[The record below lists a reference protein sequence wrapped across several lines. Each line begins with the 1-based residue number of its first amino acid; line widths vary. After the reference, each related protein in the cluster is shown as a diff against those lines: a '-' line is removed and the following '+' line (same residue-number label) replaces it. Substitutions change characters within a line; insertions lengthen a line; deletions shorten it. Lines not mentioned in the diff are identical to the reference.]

1 MVQTSLLECAVTM
14 PTTTTTT
21 TAARLDDAIEQSRFV
36 LAGTLGGDT
45 DAHRQ
50 LLSDREDVT
59 LANPFGLARGPD
71 AVSEAMLRAR
81 DHFSD
86 VEVVGV
92 QPVAKYV
99 TDELACVVEVE
110 LYRARIEEDDDFTVF
125 GLRVTNVFRAEDG
138 RFRLVHRHTDLMPAP
153 TDHS

>member
-1 MVQTSLLECAVTM
+1 MECAVTV
-14 PTTTTTT
+14 PTTST
-21 TAARLDDAIEQSRFV
+21 RLDEAIERSRFV
-36 LAGTLGGDT
+36 LAGTLDGDA

-50 LLSDREDVT
+50 LLSDRDDVT
-59 LANPFGLARGPD
+59 LANPFGLARGAA

-81 DHFSD
+81 DHFSE

-99 TDELACVVEVE
+99 SDDLACIVEVE
-110 LYRARIEEDDDFTVF
+110 LYRARIDEDDNYTVF

-138 RFRLVHRHTDLMPAP
+138 RFRLVHRHTDLVPDA